1 MRGSALR
8 FCSVTMLRDFMAYD
22 PSISENHPS
31 PAFRSISCREHLL
44 NFSRDI
50 WVAQSVKHLT
60 LDFSSGHDLELRI
73 GLCADSMEPAWDS
86 LSPLPL
92 CTSLP
97 CALSLSQNK

>member
-8 FCSVTMLRDFMAYD
+8 FCSVTMPRDFMAYD

-50 WVAQSVKHLT
+50 WVAQSVKHPT
-60 LDFSSGHDLELRI
+60 LDFSSGHDLTVCELELRI
-73 GLCADSMEPAWDS
+73 GLCADSVEAS
-86 LSPLPL
+86 
-92 CTSLP
+92 
-97 CALSLSQNK
+97 